1 MYRVRN
7 ELFVASHDGSSPRKI
22 TQTSARPQQF
32 SFAPDGRRFRFTDY
46 DANTSQTTLWEARMD
61 GSGLHLL
68 LPGWR
73 EPPQD
78 CCGQWNSDG
87 KYFFFLTTRDAT
99 NNVWVLP
106 DESSFWRKPLN
117 TPAQM
122 AAGPLHFSEL
132 LPSKDGKRLFAVG
145 VKSQGELVRYDA
157 KSEQFVPYLGG
168 ISAGYVELSRDE
180 QWATYVAYPEGTLW
194 RSKVDGTERLQ
205 LTYPPLRAALPHW
218 SPDGR
223 RIAFCG
229 SLPGK
234 NWKIYVIPADGG
246 SADLI
251 TNNKWSETDPSWSP
265 DGTSLVFGGNYAEIS
280 VKLID
285 LKTRQLSTIE
295 GSKGLFGPRWSPD
308 GKYIAAISADNSKL
322 ELFDTVTRQWKEI
335 GPVPGGQVGYLDWS
349 GDSAYVY
356 TDTMLAKD
364 PGYLRIRIR
373 DGKIERLMDFKNIRT
388 YPGEFGPP
396 SWTGLGPGGMPLVVR
411 DISSQEIYALDLELP

>member
-46 DANTSQTTLWEARMD
+46 DANTSQTALWEAQRD

-99 NNVWVLP
+99 NNVWVLS

-205 LTYPPLRAALPHW
+205 LPGSCPWLPPADIPAAAGSAASLVT
-218 SPDGR
+218 R
-223 RIAFCG
+223 RETNRVLRIAAG
-229 SLPGK
+229 QELENLRDS
-234 NWKIYVIPADGG
+234 GG
-246 SADLI
+246 WR
-251 TNNKWSETDPSWSP
+251 K
-265 DGTSLVFGGNYAEIS
+265 
-280 VKLID
+280 
-285 LKTRQLSTIE
+285 R
-295 GSKGLFGPRWSPD
+295 
-308 GKYIAAISADNSKL
+308 
-322 ELFDTVTRQWKEI
+322 
-335 GPVPGGQVGYLDWS
+335 
-349 GDSAYVY
+349 
-356 TDTMLAKD
+356 
-364 PGYLRIRIR
+364 
-373 DGKIERLMDFKNIRT
+373 
-388 YPGEFGPP
+388 
-396 SWTGLGPGGMPLVVR
+396 
-411 DISSQEIYALDLELP
+411 